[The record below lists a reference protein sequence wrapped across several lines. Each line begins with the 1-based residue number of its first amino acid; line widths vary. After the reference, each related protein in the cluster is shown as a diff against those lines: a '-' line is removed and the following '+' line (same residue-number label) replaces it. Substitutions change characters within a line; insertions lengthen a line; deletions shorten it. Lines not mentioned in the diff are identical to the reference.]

1 MPTRTTATATWDAPV
16 VITFRC
22 PKCGKDVSLTRYM
35 RMTGQASVRHYAPER
50 AEAAAR
56 NRLAAD
62 ADFYL
67 KEYEK
72 GMRMNSPTP
81 YLRDSKD
88 QISGRTTPFKCPGC
102 GIISIPDAGCKRRI
116 LTPRWFVPFIFAVLF
131 VWLCV
136 MFFIAGKVFPAL
148 SSPMWYLVATLIA
161 AALIALAS
169 VFVSKRSKSAYDD
182 PTLLEKRFKSVLNDA
197 VYADMS
203 PYGLD
208 RIHMGS
214 GE

>member
-22 PKCGKDVSLTRYM
+22 PKCGKDVALTRYM
-35 RMTGQASVRHYAPER
+35 HMTGQASVQHYAPER

-56 NRLAAD
+56 NRLAAN
-62 ADFYL
+62 ADSQL
-67 KEYEK
+67 AQIAEAMKK
-72 GMRMNSPTP
+72 NRAI
-81 YLRDSKD
+81 LRGSKD
-88 QISGRTTPFKCPGC
+88 QIRARTIPFKCPGC
-102 GIISIPDAGCKRRI
+102 GIISIPDVGCKRRI
-116 LTPRWFVPFIFAVLF
+116 LTPKWFVPFIIVVLY
-131 VWLCV
+131 VWLV
-136 MFFIAGKVFPAL
+136 LIFMAASKGIPSMTGPVWF
-148 SSPMWYLVATLIA
+148 LVPTLIA
-161 AALIALAS
+161 AALITLAS
-169 VFVSKRSKSAYDD
+169 LFVSKRSKSAYGD
-182 PTLLEKRFKSVLNDA
+182 PTLLEKRFRSVLNDA

>member
-22 PKCGKDVSLTRYM
+22 PKCGKDVALTRYM
-35 RMTGQASVRHYAPER
+35 RMTGQASVQHYAPER

-56 NRLAAD
+56 NRLAAN
-62 ADFYL
+62 ADSQL
-67 KEYEK
+67 

-81 YLRDSKD
+81 YLRGSKD

-116 LTPRWFVPFIFAVLF
+116 LTPKWFVPFIIVVLY
-131 VWLCV
+131 VWLV
-136 MFFIAGKVFPAL
+136 LIFMAASKGIPSMTGPVWF
-148 SSPMWYLVATLIA
+148 LVPTLIA
-161 AALIALAS
+161 AALITLAS

-182 PTLLEKRFKSVLNDA
+182 PELLEKRFRSVLNDA

-203 PYGLD
+203 PYGLG
-208 RIHMGS
+208 RIHLGS

>member
-16 VITFRC
+16 VIVFRC

-50 AEAAAR
+50 AEAAAQS
-56 NRLAAD
+56 RLASD

-67 KEYEK
+67 KQYEK
-72 GMRMNSPTP
+72 GMRTNRAI
-81 YLRDSKD
+81 LRGSKD
-88 QISGRTTPFKCPGC
+88 QIRARTIPFKCPGC
-102 GIISIPDAGCKRRI
+102 GIISIPDAGCKRRM
-116 LTPRWFVPFIFAVLF
+116 LTPKWFVPFIIVALY

-136 MFFIAGKVFPAL
+136 MFFIAAKVFPAL
-148 SSPMWYLVATLIA
+148 SSPLCYLVATLIA
-161 AALIALAS
+161 AALITLAS
-169 VFVSKRSKSAYDD
+169 VFVSKRSKSAYGD
-182 PTLLEKRFKSVLNDA
+182 PTLLEKRFKSILNDA

-214 GE
+214 GV

>member
-1 MPTRTTATATWDAPV
+1 MPTGTTATATWDAPV
-16 VITFRC
+16 EITFHC
-22 PKCGKDVSLTRYM
+22 PKCAKDVALTRYM
-35 RMTGQASVRHYAPER
+35 RMTGQASVQHYAPER

-56 NRLAAD
+56 NRLAAN
-62 ADFYL
+62 ADSQL
-67 KEYEK
+67 AQIAEAMKK
-72 GMRMNSPTP
+72 NRAI
-81 YLRDSKD
+81 LRGSKD
-88 QISGRTTPFKCPGC
+88 QIRARTIPFKCPGC

-116 LTPRWFVPFIFAVLF
+116 LTPKWFAPFIFAVLF

-161 AALIALAS
+161 ALPITVAS

-182 PTLLEKRFKSVLNDA
+182 PALLEKRFRSVLNDA